1 MLDRQTN
8 AYLYQVLVD
17 DFESLKFSINQ
28 LDPRTDTLEDAE
40 VYLMDMESC
49 VTVMRDICGYPEP
62 YIREYNKIHNRV
74 YSEFKN

>member
-49 VTVMRDICGYPEP
+49 VKVMRDVCGYPEP